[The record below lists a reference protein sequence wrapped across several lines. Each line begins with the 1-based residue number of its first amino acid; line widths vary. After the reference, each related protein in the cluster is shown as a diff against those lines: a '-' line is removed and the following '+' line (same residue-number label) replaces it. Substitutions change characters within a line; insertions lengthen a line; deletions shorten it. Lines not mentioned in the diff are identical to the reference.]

1 MTCDT
6 VLLVP
11 IRWSR
16 LVAVNALVVVI
27 AAHRPKLRILWE
39 LRFGAVRFSDLR
51 RRIPEASPT
60 TMSQRLDELVDA
72 KIVTKGRSGYRLTTH
87 GAALLV
93 SLGHSSYGRSRGNW
107 RTVIDR
113 RFTDRSR
120 NGRVRATCALYRLG
134 VPASA

>member
-93 SLGHSSYGRSRGNW
+93 SLGPLELWAKSWKLAHR
-107 RTVIDR
+107 D
-113 RFTDRSR
+113 
-120 NGRVRATCALYRLG
+120 
-134 VPASA
+134 